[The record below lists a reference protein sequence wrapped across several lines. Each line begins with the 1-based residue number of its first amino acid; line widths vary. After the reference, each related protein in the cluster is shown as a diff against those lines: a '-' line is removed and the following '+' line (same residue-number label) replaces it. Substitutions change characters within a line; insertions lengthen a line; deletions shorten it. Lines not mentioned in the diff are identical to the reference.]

1 MANQEKRFDILS
13 PDGIPIHPTK
23 TYKHNDILKAF
34 NSWSKRF
41 ETQGY
46 YSSPKYGRIPL
57 CDLDDYC
64 EVVKANIVTDD
75 SVG

>member
-1 MANQEKRFDILS
+1 MDNQEKRFDILS
-13 PDGIPIHPTK
+13 PDGISIHPTD
-23 TYKHNDILKAF
+23 TYKSSEVLNVF
-34 NSWSKRF
+34 NVWKKRF

-46 YSSPKYGRIPL
+46 YSSAEYGKIPL